1 MAIVSTTFVSLNIIH
16 FKLNFMKLSNLLLSL
31 VCVFIYANAT
41 NAQLVCRASLFVDLG
56 TNCQI
61 ILTPEDIGLK
71 LDPSYN
77 YTLSRSEFDCYD
89 VGHSFNIILEQRDRN
104 TNELINSCFSNVTIT
119 SRAVPNPCERPLPY
133 CYSNITVYL
142 NAEGYVILTPEM
154 ISVLPIPSTPYQVFS
169 VSPNVLDCGNIGN
182 NSVRMIITSACFPE
196 DYCIMNV
203 MVRDTHPFR
212 PTCFI
217 IDTDGMRFFPANLD
231 QVPVLPGSI
240 ISYLSHLRFSY
251 NGQINGAAEFRLLLS
266 RDKVPDPNDL
276 LVSKQV
282 INLKTKTTLS
292 GKFILPNNLSPGTY
306 YLIGDLFSKN
316 PKIRFS
322 FKTVIQRIQ
331 IGKGGNIK
339 ELEERSESILE
350 SQHVLQIYP
359 NPFNDNLNIIQSGTG
374 GEISKIEMYN
384 IIGVRITNLDIS
396 QSSFDMSQLQSGTYL
411 IRVEY
416 QDGRQAVQKIVKQP

>member
-1 MAIVSTTFVSLNIIH
+1 
-16 FKLNFMKLSNLLLSL
+16 MKSFHLLFTLLCSFFYL
-31 VCVFIYANAT
+31 DNAK
-41 NAQLVCRASLFVDLG
+41 AQVACRANV
-56 TNCQI
+56 I
-61 ILTPEDIGLK
+61 VDIGLTCEIT
-71 LDPSYN
+71 LPVDSIGVRLNPAYN
-77 YTLSRSEFDCYD
+77 YTLSRSTFSCYD
-89 VGHSFNIILEQRDRN
+89 VGRTYVVVLEQRDRRTGVIVN
-104 TNELINSCFSNVTIT
+104 TCFSNVSIVST
-119 SRAVPNPCERPLPY
+119 SIPNPCINPTVY
-133 CYSNITVYL
+133 CRSEVTVYL
-142 NAEGYVILTPEM
+142 NEEGYVILRPEM
-154 ISVLPIPSTPYQVFS
+154 ISLLPIPDNPYYIYS
-169 VSPNVLDCGNIGN
+169 VSPNILDCGNIGN

-196 DYCIMNV
+196 NYCIMNV
-203 MVRDTHPFR
+203 VVRDTHRFR
-212 PTCFI
+212 PTCYT

-240 ISYLSHLRFSY
+240 ISYLSHLRFPY

-306 YLIGDLFSKN
+306 YLIGDMFSKN

-331 IGKGGNIK
+331 IGKSGNIQ
-339 ELEERSESILE
+339 ELEERSEFMQE
-350 SQHVLQIYP
+350 SQHDLQIYP
-359 NPFNDNLNIIQSGTG
+359 NPFNENLNIIQSGTG
-374 GEISKIEMYN
+374 KEISKIEMYN
-384 IIGVRITNLDIS
+384 IIGVRIANLNIS
-396 QSSFDMSQLQSGTYL
+396 QSSLDMSQLPSGTYL